1 MSDAS
6 PPEGWPAT
14 DFLAKHHIIDAALS
28 TGVRVD
34 PYCTADCETA
44 QDPGDGSPD
53 FGTVKEVTGIDLG
66 LLNPGNQGWM
76 SRFRQA
82 IADGRIA
89 NARMVF
95 TYPEIEIARDREE
108 YSAMTCL
115 QIREPPEWELQG
127 DVSKLQEWYD
137 EGLRVL
143 QLADSTN
150 NHGPNERLG
159 YGDKEGDENG
169 VTELGRTAIARMNAL
184 GMIVDVSHCSK
195 QTALDAAEISAKP
208 IIATHANAKA
218 LNPHPRTKDDQELQA
233 IAATGGVI
241 GVTTIRWMLDTD
253 GDGAAGM
260 DDMIA
265 HIEYMVGIDHVGVS
279 TDAKMDGWDQNS
291 VHYADADLAAMDR

>member
-44 QDPGDGSPD
+44 QYPGDGSPD

-108 YSAMTCL
+108 YSVMTYL
-115 QIREPPEWELQG
+115 QIREPPEWEL
-127 DVSKLQEWYD
+127 
-137 EGLRVL
+137 
-143 QLADSTN
+143 
-150 NHGPNERLG
+150 
-159 YGDKEGDENG
+159 
-169 VTELGRTAIARMNAL
+169 
-184 GMIVDVSHCSK
+184 
-195 QTALDAAEISAKP
+195 
-208 IIATHANAKA
+208 
-218 LNPHPRTKDDQELQA
+218 
-233 IAATGGVI
+233 
-241 GVTTIRWMLDTD
+241 
-253 GDGAAGM
+253 
-260 DDMIA
+260 
-265 HIEYMVGIDHVGVS
+265 
-279 TDAKMDGWDQNS
+279 
-291 VHYADADLAAMDR
+291 